1 MGFIIIL
8 PFAALACFG
17 IVGIFR
23 WLRRSGY
30 GKQWWKAYYT
40 LALAGLALG
49 IWFSFFLEYKVA
61 NKRVAGFPIPV
72 AISNLQDGQWST
84 EILPAYIRYP
94 GIATDFL
101 SGVALC
107 LLPIAVA
114 AFFNENRK
122 RSPDAAAGHPS

>member
-8 PFAALACFG
+8 PSTALACFG
-17 IVGIFR
+17 ILGIFR
-23 WLRRSGY
+23 WIRRGGY

-49 IWFSFFLEYKVA
+49 IWFSFLVEYKVA
-61 NKRVAGFPIPV
+61 NKRIAGFPIPV

-94 GIATDFL
+94 GIITDLL
-101 SGVALC
+101 SSIALC

-122 RSPDAAAGHPS
+122 RSPDAAPGPPS